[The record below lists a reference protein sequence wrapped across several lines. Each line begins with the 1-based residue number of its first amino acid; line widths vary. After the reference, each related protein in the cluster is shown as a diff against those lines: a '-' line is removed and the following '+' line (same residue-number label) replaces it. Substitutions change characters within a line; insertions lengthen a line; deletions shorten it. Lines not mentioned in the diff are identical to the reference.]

1 MSASNSLAALCMKD
15 ESSPSPTLKK
25 ETPFWLSPRQ
35 PVPLPSQFGMN
46 LSLSKGEQRFVE
58 KEWMRSRRISKFH
71 HLQFMS
77 LSFNMFL
84 SKHNNGIDH
93 CASQMKKF
101 PKRQTKK
108 AQEYLT
114 LA

>member
-15 ESSPSPTLKK
+15 ESLPSPTLKK

-58 KEWMRSRRISKFH
+58 EWTRRVREES
-71 HLQFMS
+71 
-77 LSFNMFL
+77 
-84 SKHNNGIDH
+84 
-93 CASQMKKF
+93 
-101 PKRQTKK
+101 
-108 AQEYLT
+108 
-114 LA
+114 